1 MKPHRALEGVK
12 VLDFCWVAAG
22 PMTTKYLAEHGATV
36 VRVESAKR
44 PDTLRGAAPF
54 PNGIAGINRSGYHA
68 NMNSGKYGV
77 AIDMRHPQARE
88 LALRMAA
95 WADVVTENFTPGT
108 MESWGVGYPELKEAN
123 PSVIMFSTS
132 TMGRGGP
139 LESQPGFGPVL
150 SSLVGLTHVTGWPDR
165 FPINPYGAYTDFIV
179 PRFAVPAILAALDYR
194 QRMGEG
200 LHLDM
205 SQLEASIHFSSP
217 YILDCAV
224 NGREQGRRGNRDPAA
239 APHGAY
245 PCSGDDR
252 WITIA
257 CRTDGEWRSLST
269 VIDPSGEGWPHR
281 EEFRGVLGRKAR
293 EDELDRLMAK
303 WTANWDVRELMDT
316 LQKAGVPAGMV
327 NNPRDLFEDP
337 QLQHRGHFRFLDHP
351 EIGPYASDRS
361 ELNLTRTPGDLDMP
375 GPMLGQHTEQV
386 LTEMVGLSQ
395 EEYRSLVDD
404 GVLE

>member
-1 MKPHRALEGVK
+1 
-12 VLDFCWVAAG
+12 
-22 PMTTKYLAEHGATV
+22 
-36 VRVESAKR
+36 
-44 PDTLRGAAPF
+44 
-54 PNGIAGINRSGYHA
+54 
-68 NMNSGKYGV
+68 
-77 AIDMRHPQARE
+77 
-88 LALRMAA
+88 
-95 WADVVTENFTPGT
+95 
-108 MESWGVGYPELKEAN
+108 
-123 PSVIMFSTS
+123 
-132 TMGRGGP
+132 
-139 LESQPGFGPVL
+139 
-150 SSLVGLTHVTGWPDR
+150 
-165 FPINPYGAYTDFIV
+165 
-179 PRFAVPAILAALDYR
+179 
-194 QRMGEG
+194 
-200 LHLDM
+200 
-205 SQLEASIHFSSP
+205 
-217 YILDCAV
+217 
-224 NGREQGRRGNRDPAA
+224 
-239 APHGAY
+239 
-245 PCSGDDR
+245 
-252 WITIA
+252 
-257 CRTDGEWRSLST
+257 LST

-303 WTANWDVRELMDT
+303 WTANWDVRELMGT